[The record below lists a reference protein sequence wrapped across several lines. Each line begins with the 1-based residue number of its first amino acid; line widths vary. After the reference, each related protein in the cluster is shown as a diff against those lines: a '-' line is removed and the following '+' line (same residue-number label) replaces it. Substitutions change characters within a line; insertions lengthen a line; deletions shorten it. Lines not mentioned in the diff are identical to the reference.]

1 MRTGLLQKD
10 RLSRPDRL
18 WLIKERLFLIILSR
32 FAESSIEFSNELYDK
47 KHILSFII
55 GIISHN
61 KMWSLIS
68 AEQWDKI
75 RTE

>member
-47 KHILSFII
+47 KHILSFNNRID
-55 GIISHN
+55 ISLSGD
-61 KMWSLIS
+61 MSI
-68 AEQWDKI
+68 
-75 RTE
+75 